1 MARRNTES
9 KNSPYKIDAVNYTT
23 ADVVNNTTG
32 QGGSPRNRTSIWEKL
47 NSMCFDVE
55 WTIGAEGSN
64 SIDVT
69 AQLLDLKGRILGR
82 PVTVLWALVA
92 SDVNGASQG
101 TLDTANTDL
110 TASTGVMMTEHT
122 GDSLAHART
131 DTTGKL
137 VMAVED
143 TSGADY
149 YKVEISVGDRTFVSP
164 LITFAA

>member
-1 MARRNTES
+1 MAKRNTTTR
-9 KNSPYKIDAVNYTT
+9 NSPHGVDAVNRTS
-23 ADVVNNTTG
+23 ADVVSNTDG
-32 QGGSPRNRTSIWEKL
+32 QGGSPRNNTSIWEKL
-47 NSMCFDVE
+47 NSLCFDVE

-69 AQLLDLKGRILGR
+69 AQLLDLKGRNLGR
-82 PVTVLWALVA
+82 AVTVLWALTA
-92 SDVNGASQG
+92 SDTNGASQG

-122 GDSLAHART
+122 GDALAHART
-131 DTTGKL
+131 DTAGKL

-143 TSGADY
+143 TSGADF
-149 YKVEISVGDRTFVSP
+149 YKVEITVGDRTFVSP

>member
-1 MARRNTES
+1 MAKRNTETR
-9 KNSPYKIDAVNYTT
+9 NSPFRIDSVNRTN
-23 ADVVNNTTG
+23 ADALSNTTG
-32 QGGSPRNRTSIWEKL
+32 QGGSPRNLTSVWEKL

-69 AQLLDLKGRILGR
+69 AQLLDLKGRNLGR

-92 SDVNGASQG
+92 SDAAGASQG
-101 TLDTANTDL
+101 TLDTASTDL

-122 GDSLAHART
+122 GDSLAHVRT
-131 DTTGKL
+131 DTDGKL
-137 VMAVED
+137 VTAVED
-143 TSGADY
+143 TSGADF

>member
-1 MARRNTES
+1 MAKRNTTTR
-9 KNSPYKIDAVNYTT
+9 NSPHGVDAVNRTS
-23 ADVVNNTTG
+23 ADVVSNTDG
-32 QGGSPRNRTSIWEKL
+32 QGGSPRNNTSIWEKL
-47 NSMCFDVE
+47 NSLCFDVE

-69 AQLLDLKGRILGR
+69 AQLLDLKGRNLGR
-82 PVTVLWALVA
+82 AVTVLWALTA
-92 SDVNGASQG
+92 SDTNGASQG

-122 GDSLAHART
+122 GDALAHART
-131 DTTGKL
+131 DTDGKL

-143 TSGADY
+143 TSGADF
-149 YKVEISVGDRTFVSP
+149 YKVEITVGDRTFVSP

>member
-1 MARRNTES
+1 MAKRNTTTR
-9 KNSPYKIDAVNYTT
+9 NSPHGVDAVNRTN
-23 ADVVNNTTG
+23 ADVVSNTDG
-32 QGGSPRNRTSIWEKL
+32 QGGSPRNNTSIWEKL

-69 AQLLDLKGRILGR
+69 AQLLALKGRNLGR
-82 PVTVLWALVA
+82 AVTVLWALTA
-92 SDVNGASQG
+92 SDTNGASQG

-122 GDSLAHART
+122 GDALAHART
-131 DTTGKL
+131 DTDGKL

-143 TSGADY
+143 TSGADF
-149 YKVEISVGDRTFVSP
+149 YKVEITVGDRTFVSP

>member
-149 YKVEISVGDRTFVSP
+149 YKVEISVGDRTFVST

>member
-149 YKVEISVGDRTFVSP
+149 YKVEITVGDRTFVSP

>member
-92 SDVNGASQG
+92 SDSAGASQG
-101 TLDTANTDL
+101 ALDTANTDL

-131 DTTGKL
+131 ATTGKL

>member
-55 WTIGAEGSN
+55 WTIGAEGGN
-64 SIDVT
+64 SINVT

-82 PVTVLWALVA
+82 PVTVLWALIA
-92 SDVNGASQG
+92 SDANGASQG

-143 TSGADY
+143 TTGVDY
-149 YKVEISVGDRTFVSP
+149 YKVEITVGDRTFVSP
-164 LITFAA
+164 LITFA

>member
-122 GDSLAHART
+122 GDALAHART
-131 DTTGKL
+131 DTTGNL

-143 TSGADY
+143 TSGADS
-149 YKVEISVGDRTFVSP
+149 YKVEITVGDRTFVSP

>member
-32 QGGSPRNRTSIWEKL
+32 QGGSPRNNTSIWEKL

-55 WTIGAEGSN
+55 WTIGAEGGN
-64 SIDVT
+64 SINVT

-82 PVTVLWALVA
+82 PVTVLWALIA
-92 SDVNGASQG
+92 SDANGASQG

-143 TSGADY
+143 TTGVDY
-149 YKVEISVGDRTFVSP
+149 YKVEITVGDRTFVSP
-164 LITFAA
+164 LITFA

>member
-1 MARRNTES
+1 MARRNTEA
-9 KNSPYKIDAVNYTT
+9 KNSPYKIDAINYTT
-23 ADVVNNTTG
+23 ADAVSNTTG
-32 QGGSPRNRTSIWEKL
+32 QGGSPRNNTSIWEKL

-55 WTIGAEGSN
+55 WTIGAEGGD
-64 SIDVT
+64 SINVT

-82 PVTVLWALVA
+82 PVTVLWALIA
-92 SDVNGASQG
+92 SDAAGASQG
-101 TLDTANTDL
+101 TLDTASTDL

-143 TSGADY
+143 TSGADF
-149 YKVEISVGDRTFVSP
+149 YKVEITVGDRTFVSP
-164 LITFAA
+164 LVTFAA

>member
-1 MARRNTES
+1 MARRTTES
-9 KNSPYKIDAVNYTT
+9 KNSPYKIAAVNYTT

-143 TSGADY
+143 TAGADY

>member
-1 MARRNTES
+1 MAKRYTETR
-9 KNSPYKIDAVNYTT
+9 NSPFKIDAVNYTT
-23 ADVVNNTTG
+23 ADAVNNTTG
-32 QGGSPRNRTSIWEKL
+32 QGGGPRNRTSVWEKL

-69 AQLLDLKGRILGR
+69 AQLLDLKGRNLGR
-82 PVTVLWALVA
+82 PVTVRWALVA
-92 SDVNGASQG
+92 SDAAGASQG
-101 TLDTANTDL
+101 ALDTASTDL

-131 DTTGKL
+131 DTAGKL
-137 VMAVED
+137 VMAVEA

>member
-1 MARRNTES
+1 MARRNTEA

-23 ADVVNNTTG
+23 ADAVSNTTG
-32 QGGSPRNRTSIWEKL
+32 QGGSPRNNTSIWEKL

-82 PVTVLWALVA
+82 PVTVLWALIA

-101 TLDTANTDL
+101 TLDTASTDL

-137 VMAVED
+137 VMAVQD
-143 TSGADY
+143 KSGADY
-149 YKVEISVGDRTFVSP
+149 YKVEITVGDRTFVSP

>member
-1 MARRNTES
+1 MAKRNTTTR
-9 KNSPYKIDAVNYTT
+9 NSPHGVDAVTRT
-23 ADVVNNTTG
+23 SADVVSNTDG
-32 QGGSPRNRTSIWEKL
+32 QGGSPRNLTSVWEKL

-69 AQLLDLKGRILGR
+69 AQLLDLKGRNLGR
-82 PVTVLWALVA
+82 AVTVLWALTA
-92 SDVNGASQG
+92 SDTNGASQG

-122 GDSLAHART
+122 GDALAHART
-131 DTTGKL
+131 DTDGKL

-143 TSGADY
+143 TSGADF
-149 YKVEISVGDRTFVSP
+149 YKVEITVGDRTFVSP

>member
-82 PVTVLWALVA
+82 PVTVLWALGA

-122 GDSLAHART
+122 SDSLAHART

>member
-82 PVTVLWALVA
+82 PVTVLWALIA

-101 TLDTANTDL
+101 TLDNANTDL